1 MLSSDCY
8 GEYET
13 CRPSFIKKKTIKLEY
28 KIILHFKSLFDFHI
42 IHFQKALSNRQN
54 KMRCEL
60 WGDNLCIVNL
70 FEQNIPDL

>member
-1 MLSSDCY
+1 MLSSNCY

-28 KIILHFKSLFDFHI
+28 KIILHLKVFDFHI
-42 IHFQKALSNRQN
+42 IHFQISYKIDKKKKRY
-54 KMRCEL
+54 EL

-70 FEQNIPDL
+70 LEQNIPDL